1 MIKQAKCCETAAKN
15 VQEQM
20 KNCHTGVALII
31 QEQKVIVYE
40 HYQVKHKNYFRY
52 FPN

>member
-1 MIKQAKCCETAAKN
+1 MIEQAKCCETAAKN

-20 KNCHTGVALII
+20 KNCHTGVALIA

-40 HYQVKHKNYFRY
+40 HYCPLLANKTQILL
-52 FPN
+52 